1 MRDRRVQAKSTPCG
15 SLQQNEELSAQG
27 STRER
32 RSGDKQCCEN
42 HRHNFVV
49 ERQLLARVRDLV
61 QRQDHEQCDET
72 DQGERSESTHQRDV
86 REKLYHLAIVGT
98 KAIDVSNMRVTLP
111 TCSVNVGRRRSL
123 AADFHQGNPVHTAAG
138 EDEAAVMCRHH
149 VTHDTAS

>member
-15 SLQQNEELSAQG
+15 SLQQNEELKAQG

-61 QRQDHEQCDET
+61 QRQDHQQCDEP
-72 DQGERSESTHQRDV
+72 DQGERSESTHQRNV
-86 REKLYHLAIVGT
+86 GEKLYHLAIVGT
-98 KAIDVSNMRVTLP
+98 KATDVLNMRVRLST
-111 TCSVNVGRRRSL
+111 RS
-123 AADFHQGNPVHTAAG
+123 
-138 EDEAAVMCRHH
+138 
-149 VTHDTAS
+149 